1 MKVRINNQQEMPI
14 NIAEIRDLVRYLF
27 EKEGIKG
34 ACVEISILLVDDK
47 GIEKL
52 NKEYLGRARPTDVI
66 SFRMWEG
73 PFYKLHPELLGDV
86 VVNVAQAHR
95 SGRQFKR
102 ELALYIV
109 HGLLHLLGY
118 VDDTKQNARRMQ
130 GRCGEILKG
139 WI

>member
-1 MKVRINNQQEMPI
+1 MKIRINNQQGTPVKI
-14 NIAEIRDLVRYLF
+14 SEIRDLVRYTF
-27 EKEGIKG
+27 QKEGIKG
-34 ACVEISILLVDDK
+34 ANVEISILLVDDK
-47 GIEKL
+47 GIQEL

-86 VVNVAQAHR
+86 VVNVAQAKR

-118 VDDTKQNARRMQ
+118 VDDTKQNARRIHR
-130 GRCGEILKG
+130 RCTEILRG
-139 WI
+139 WL